1 MLVCCSLWR
10 KAKSRSVAAEAVS
23 DQHHDV
29 EVIAP
34 QWVAQTV
41 PALLVAAVLGLG
53 GLFLQVTKIDQALE
67 TLQSDITELKTDSKE
82 RLADLE
88 NRVRKL
94 EMTD

>member
-1 MLVCCSLWR
+1 
-10 KAKSRSVAAEAVS
+10 VS
-23 DQHHDV
+23 EGQHHDV

-34 QWVAQTV
+34 AWVAQTV

-53 GLFLQVTKIDQALE
+53 GLFLQVTKIDQALS

-88 NRVRKL
+88 DRVRKL
-94 EMTD
+94 EMGKVLP